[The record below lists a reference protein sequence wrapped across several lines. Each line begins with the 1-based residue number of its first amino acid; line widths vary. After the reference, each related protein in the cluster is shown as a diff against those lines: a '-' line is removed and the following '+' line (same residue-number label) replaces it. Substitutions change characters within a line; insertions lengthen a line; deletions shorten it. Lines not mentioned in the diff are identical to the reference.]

1 LSKDSNETES
11 KKNMDYCAILGT
23 EENLGTIVLC
33 LLVFGV
39 ESRLVVTNSLL
50 KRASEEFLNLLV
62 FMEQISAQ
70 DRLRDDYSQ
79 TS

>member
-1 LSKDSNETES
+1 
-11 KKNMDYCAILGT
+11 MDYCAILGT